1 MTRPPMKPRVLAP
14 LAALLLAACA
24 SDEPARVTGDLYVVT
39 ANGDQIDLLGRPVRL
54 IPESDAFGIDSVLA
68 PLCATRRDELAAIP
82 TDGSPRADSLRRAAQ
97 DRAWAA
103 RARLLAPHARR
114 QTRTAG
120 EGARFAFDSVPP
132 GAYRVWAD
140 AVVQGERWSWT
151 PRVRV
156 RPGDTARVSLGNGNA
171 DEDPFRCHWVQSTPL
186 IP

>member
-1 MTRPPMKPRVLAP
+1 MRPRALVPFT
-14 LAALLLAACA
+14 ALLLAACG
-24 SDEPARVTGDLYVVT
+24 SSEPGRVSGDLYVVT

-54 IPESDAFGIDSVLA
+54 IPESDAFAIDSVIA
-68 PLCATRRDELAAIP
+68 PLCATRRDELAAVP
-82 TDGSPRADSLRRAAQ
+82 NDDAASADSLRNAAQ
-97 DRAWAA
+97 RRAWAA

-132 GAYRVWAD
+132 GEYRVWAD

-156 RPGDTARVSLGNGNA
+156 RPGDTARISLGNGNA
-171 DEDPFRCHWVQSTPL
+171 DEDPFRCHWVEFKPPIS
-186 IP
+186 